1 MKINW
6 GQGIAIFYAVFVLA
20 LVTQLVISFQYD
32 RSLVVED
39 YYAEDLAYQKHYNK
53 LVNTVLPGESAQI
66 SHNGNA
72 ITVRFPA
79 AHQGVSGDILLYR
92 PNDKSLD
99 KHLIIKADSTNQ
111 MHIPATEL
119 TRGYWR
125 IKVNWQSQN
134 KSYFSE
140 DLLRL

>member
-6 GQGIAIFYAVFVLA
+6 GQGIAIFYIVFVLA

-53 LVNTVLPGESAQI
+53 LVNTVVPGEAAQI

-72 ITVRFPA
+72 ITVRFPT

-99 KHLIIKADSTNQ
+99 KHLTIDADSTNR
-111 MHIPATEL
+111 MLIPATEL
-119 TRGYWR
+119 ARGYWR